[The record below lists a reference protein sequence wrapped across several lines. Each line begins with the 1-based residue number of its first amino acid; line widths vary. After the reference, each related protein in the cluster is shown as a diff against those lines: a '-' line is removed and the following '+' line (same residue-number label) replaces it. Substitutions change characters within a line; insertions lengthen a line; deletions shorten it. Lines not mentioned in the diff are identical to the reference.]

1 VPVRPLAD
9 QRGKPRSSGEGDL
22 VEYLMTT
29 QSVLIDTHTLPIPHD
44 GEVHKGKVRSVYWQG
59 DIGYMVISDRISAFE
74 CTWESES
81 GLKGI
86 PGKGAAL
93 NAIAKYWFDE
103 FKQNGLAGNHIIDVP
118 HPLVWKVK
126 RATPIMIEAIARQYI
141 TGSMWRDYEKGQ
153 RIFGGVTM
161 PEGLQKD
168 QKLDQLLITPS
179 TKGIIRNIADIPEM
193 DDVNITQKQ
202 ILDNYQAFGFHSQD
216 DVYLYEKLL
225 TDGFNLI
232 SKKLESIG
240 KILVDTKFEF
250 GYIDG
255 VMSYIDEVGTP
266 DSSRYW
272 TKELYDLGQTVE
284 ESKEKF
290 RQDLI
295 NSVPDKDV
303 LLNKE
308 RMEERVGLAK
318 SFKVPDKVFMETS
331 ALYKKLAKDITGIDL
346 SEIQPLIIP
355 NIITPTA
362 NSINENVPQPIIR

>member
-1 VPVRPLAD
+1 MN
-9 QRGKPRSSGEGDL
+9 SN
-22 VEYLMTT
+22 
-29 QSVLIDTHTLPIPHD
+29 SVLIDTHTLSIPHD

-103 FKQNGLAGNHIIDVP
+103 FQKNGLSGNHIIDVP

-126 RATPIMIEAIARQYI
+126 KAKPIMIEAIARQYI

-153 RIFGGVTM
+153 RVFGGVSM

-179 TKGIIRNIADIPEM
+179 TKGIIRNIVDVPEQ
-193 DDVNITQKQ
+193 DDVNITLEQ
-202 ILDNYQAFGFHSQD
+202 ILNNYEAFGFQSVED
-216 DVYLYEKLL
+216 IYLYEKLL
-225 TDGFNLI
+225 ANGFSLI
-232 SKKLESIG
+232 SQKLDNIG
-240 KILVDTKFEF
+240 KIFVDTKFEF

-255 VMSYIDEVGTP
+255 EIKYIDEIGTP

-272 TKELYDLGQTVE
+272 DKKLYEAGHTIE

-295 NSVPDKDV
+295 NSVPDKDI

-308 RMEERVGLAK
+308 RMEERVELAK
-318 SFKVPDKVFMETS
+318 TFRVPDKIFAETS
-331 ALYKKLAKDITGIDL
+331 QLYKKLAKDITGNDIPDIINAE
-346 SEIQPLIIP
+346 SEILQAL
-355 NIITPTA
+355 NL
-362 NSINENVPQPIIR
+362 